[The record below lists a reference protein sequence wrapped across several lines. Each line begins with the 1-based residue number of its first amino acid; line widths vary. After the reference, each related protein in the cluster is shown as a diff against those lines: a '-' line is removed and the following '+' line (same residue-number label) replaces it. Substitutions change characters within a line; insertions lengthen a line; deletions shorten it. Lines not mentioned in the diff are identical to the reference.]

1 MVLDDIENDVST
13 HSRTKAAAIADITP
27 RIFTVVS
34 THSRTKAAAERE
46 RQDTKVT
53 KVSTHSRTKAAASKN
68 DRTLYFHSVSTH
80 SRTKAAAC
88 SGIEAVSVAWFQ
100 HTAARRRLRTY
111 IDNGIKKRSSF
122 NTQPH
127 EGGCVICQ
135 FVYMYCKLVS
145 THSRTKAAADI
156 LQIHQIRRS
165 GFNTQPHEGGC
176 IKFFTT
182 LFN

>member
-53 KVSTHSRTKAAASKN
+53 KVSTHSRTKAAA
-68 DRTLYFHSVSTH
+68 
-80 SRTKAAAC
+80 
-88 SGIEAVSVAWFQ
+88 
-100 HTAARRRLRTY
+100 
-111 IDNGIKKRSSF
+111 
-122 NTQPH
+122 
-127 EGGCVICQ
+127 
-135 FVYMYCKLVS
+135 
-145 THSRTKAAADI
+145 DI

>member
-100 HTAARRRLRTY
+100 HTAARRRLLIVMIPIMLRHRFQHTAARRRLLPY
-111 IDNGIKKRSSF
+111 MTIW
-122 NTQPH
+122 
-127 EGGCVICQ
+127 GG
-135 FVYMYCKLVS
+135 LSHVS
-145 THSRTKAAADI
+145 THSRTKAAA
-156 LQIHQIRRS
+156 
-165 GFNTQPHEGGC
+165 
-176 IKFFTT
+176 
-182 LFN
+182 

>member
-127 EGGCVICQ
+127 EGGCLPEVRLKTPINKFQ
-135 FVYMYCKLVS
+135 HTAARRRLRLGRDFALHEMAVS
-145 THSRTKAAADI
+145 THSRTKAAAYFD
-156 LQIHQIRRS
+156 
-165 GFNTQPHEGGC
+165 
-176 IKFFTT
+176 K
-182 LFN
+182 